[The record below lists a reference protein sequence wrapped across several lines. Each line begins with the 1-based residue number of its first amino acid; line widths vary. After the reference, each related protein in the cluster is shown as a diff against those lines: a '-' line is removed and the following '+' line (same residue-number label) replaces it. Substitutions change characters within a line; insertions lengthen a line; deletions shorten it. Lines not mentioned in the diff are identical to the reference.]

1 MAYAKAGCDY
11 AEHLKRKYDEIAE
24 GDDDEETTVTPMEEP
39 PSNYATRGWEPVS
52 RWILSWKN

>member
-11 AEHLKRKYDEIAE
+11 AEHLKRKYDEVAE

-39 PSNYATRGWEPVS
+39 PSSYATRGWEPVS
-52 RWILSWKN
+52 R